1 MNSTVAN
8 LTSTLQSQVQQLAQR
23 TQELTERTN
32 AVTQLS
38 SALRNSIQARIAESQ
53 VPEGLGGTETSEVE
67 SQSNLAIHG
76 GEAPSEPSS
85 DFSIAGSS
93 NSDVSISLS
102 ENLALDSVVSES
114 DSDGSHLEDLVV
126 RNTSSESQTLIPG
139 QNSTDA
145 HIPYFN
151 AQDNR

>member
-93 NSDVSISLS
+93 NSDVSLS

-126 RNTSSESQTLIPG
+126 RNTPSESQTLIPG